1 MPEHENLELFGPV
14 TPSEERDRLK
24 QPTND
29 GVQQRYKQRR
39 LQQTG
44 TSTLPRHHR
53 PIAVSRTGFLCT
65 PRG

>member
-29 GVQQRYKQRR
+29 GVQQRYMQRR

-44 TSTLPRHHR
+44 TPTLPRHH
-53 PIAVSRTGFLCT
+53 P
-65 PRG
+65 PHRG